1 MWKSSDYVHFQKHD
15 DIRLVNYGRLLDADG
30 ADAGKFHPEVDANGN
45 CGAAEKV
52 SPLCF
57 ASPLR
62 TIGTRQCKSSF
73 SFLLLSCGYFQET
86 RLMSM
91 NVTAPEQECLLEKSE
106 PSTSDQSHS
115 SRSTDILTRTENSSS
130 SESIGPLQPTVALHD
145 LHSEAS
151 ESMTL
156 ISCKEALPPHN
167 SVHAQSS
174 QPTTPQIISPVT
186 SPHVNVNITFHIGDR
201 SGGATKVS
209 PTDLQVDPQLPFGEE
224 EEALCILQQ
233 EAGKQFVTAVQ
244 ESLVRARQETPA
256 GDI

>member
-1 MWKSSDYVHFQKHD
+1 MHD
-15 DIRLVNYGRLLDADG
+15 DIRLINYGRLLDADG

-57 ASPLR
+57 APPLR

-73 SFLLLSCGYFQET
+73 SLLLSISCGYFQET
-86 RLMSM
+86 HLMSM
-91 NVTAPEQECLLEKSE
+91 NVTALEQECLLEKSE

-115 SRSTDILTRTENSSS
+115 SRSTDVLTRTENGSS
-130 SESIGPLQPTVALHD
+130 SESIGPLQPTLD
-145 LHSEAS
+145 LHFEAS
-151 ESMTL
+151 ESMAL
-156 ISCKEALPPHN
+156 FPCKEALPPQN

-174 QPTTPQIISPVT
+174 QPATPQIISPVT

-201 SGGATKVS
+201 SGGATKAS

>member
-1 MWKSSDYVHFQKHD
+1 MHD

-30 ADAGKFHPEVDANGN
+30 ADAEKFHPEVDANGN

-62 TIGTRQCKSSF
+62 TIGTRQCKSRF
-73 SFLLLSCGYFQET
+73 SLLLSISCGYFQET
-86 RLMSM
+86 HLMSM

-115 SRSTDILTRTENSSS
+115 SRSTDVLTRTEKGSS
-130 SESIGPLQPTVALHD
+130 SESIGPLQPTLALHD

-156 ISCKEALPPHN
+156 FSCKEALPPQN

-174 QPTTPQIISPVT
+174 QPATSPVT